1 MESMKFYS
9 EKFEYKARFADDLNK
24 DVIAFANGNGGTI
37 FLGFL
42 DNRTVVGLMNPD
54 EVMLQVA
61 NCLKD
66 TIAPDIMPFVAIKT
80 EEIEGV
86 YVVKVEVSVGTQRPY
101 YIKEKGLNSSGVY
114 IRKGCSSQPMSGDS
128 IQEMIRDVGGK
139 SYENFRSLNQQLTFD
154 YLKKEFEL
162 RNIPLDPSS
171 MQMLKFFGDDGLY
184 TNLAFLLSDQ
194 CTVTTKVAV
203 FQDDDKSVFR
213 DCREFS
219 GSLLEQLNDVYKEL
233 EFYNRTQARVDGLIG
248 IDTKDYPQEALRE
261 TLVNSIIHRDYA
273 LSGSNQ
279 INIYGDHIE
288 IVSLGGLVPGIEL
301 KSIFLGVSQ
310 TRNPNLASV
319 LYRLKLIESYG
330 TGIRNI
336 ERAYKNSTRKP
347 KFETAKGVFRVT
359 LPNINTGYGN

>member
-1 MESMKFYS
+1 
-9 EKFEYKARFADDLNK
+9 
-24 DVIAFANGNGGTI
+24 
-37 FLGFL
+37 
-42 DNRTVVGLMNPD
+42 
-54 EVMLQVA
+54 
-61 NCLKD
+61 
-66 TIAPDIMPFVAIKT
+66 
-80 EEIEGV
+80 
-86 YVVKVEVSVGTQRPY
+86 
-101 YIKEKGLNSSGVY
+101 
-114 IRKGCSSQPMSGDS
+114 
-128 IQEMIRDVGGK
+128 
-139 SYENFRSLNQQLTFD
+139 
-154 YLKKEFEL
+154 
-162 RNIPLDPSS
+162 

-194 CTVTTKVAV
+194 CTVTTKVTV

-261 TLVNSIIHRDYA
+261 TLVNSIVHRDYA

-319 LYRLKLIESYG
+319 LNRLKLIESYG

-359 LPNINTGYGN
+359 LPNINTGMAINKC